1 MPKISKRRIGLQ
13 YATPR
18 QTTMTARKVSFEDG
32 NSSQSSFEFEAPPAP
47 SSSPVSTPLSPDRA
61 TASAKAAV
69 LNSSK
74 SLLRRPTPSTC
85 LSNLCQVNIDEEPM
99 SHVAPCS
106 IMEEPLS
113 PWGQFID
120 VIPQEDESMY
130 KVQSFSQS
138 WSSHRSYQ
146 PYRLELRRSP
156 RYAAS
161 FGVNL
166 PTASSSTWEVEG
178 ALERMHV

>member
-13 YATPR
+13 FATPR

-32 NSSQSSFEFEAPPAP
+32 NSSQSSFEFEAPP
-47 SSSPVSTPLSPDRA
+47 SLVSTPLSPDHA
-61 TASAKAAV
+61 TASTRAAV
-69 LNSSK
+69 PHSSK
-74 SLLRRPTPSTC
+74 RLLRRLTPSIC
-85 LSNLCQVNIDEEPM
+85 LSKLCQVSTDEETM
-99 SHVAPCS
+99 SHVAPFS
-106 IMEEPLS
+106 MIEEPLS
-113 PWGQFID
+113 PWGHFVD

-138 WSSHRSYQ
+138 WSSHRSFQ

-156 RYAAS
+156 RNAS
-161 FGVNL
+161 IFGLDL
-166 PTASSSTWEVEG
+166 PTAGSSTWEVEG